1 MPHSA
6 RIDID
11 LRGPRASRHPL
22 LDQVATLSQVF
33 VHVHVLPAEDD
44 VWGGEANYLLLAMDG
59 PTTFEGTIPYDEDF
73 LGAVQWD

>member
-11 LRGPRASRHPL
+11 LRGARVWRHPL
-22 LDQVATLSQVF
+22 RDQVATLSQVF
-33 VHVHVLPAEDD
+33 AHVHVLPAEDD
-44 VWGGEANYLLLAMDG
+44 VWGGEANYLVLATDG

-73 LGAVQWD
+73 LGTPQHD

>member
-1 MPHSA
+1 MVGVPM
-6 RIDID
+6 
-11 LRGPRASRHPL
+11 LRPESFSRSFPKKQYAQIRKSDVIKH
-22 LDQVATLSQVF
+22 T
-33 VHVHVLPAEDD
+33 EDD